1 MKPVRS
7 FASDNNAS
15 VHPEIMQAIAAANEG
30 HTVAYGDDRY
40 TKSALRKIEKHFGPG
55 TQAFM
60 VFNGTAAN
68 VLSLSA
74 LTSPYHAV
82 ICAEAAHIYVDEC
95 GAPEKHTGCKLIP
108 LATRNGKLTVDAV
121 ERAYRGIGDPH
132 HVQPRVISITQS
144 TEVGTVYKPQ
154 EIRALAKFAHDRDM
168 FLHLDGARIA
178 NAAASQGL
186 TLRQATR
193 DLGVDVL
200 SFGGT
205 KNGAMGAESVVIFD
219 KTLSQDFLY
228 LRKQGMQLSSKMRF
242 ISAQFD
248 ALLTDDLWLR
258 NARHSNRMAKL
269 LERNLKKIP
278 QVTIA
283 YPVQANGVFAV
294 IPPGAIRKIRQ
305 RYFFYMWDQQQSMVR
320 WMCSFDTTE
329 EDVRQF
335 AAFVGTAVSS
345 GQRK

>member
-1 MKPVRS
+1 MKPLRS

-15 VHPEIMQAIAAANEG
+15 VHPEIMQAIAAANVG

-40 TKSALRKIEKHFGPG
+40 TQSALRKIEKEFGAE
-55 TQAFM
+55 TRAFM
-60 VFNGTAAN
+60 VFNGTGAN

-82 ICAEAAHIYVDEC
+82 ICAEGAHFYVNDWAAT
-95 GAPEKHTGCKLIP
+95 EKHTGCKLIP
-108 LATRNGKLTVDAV
+108 IATKNGKLTVEAV
-121 ERAYRGIGDPH
+121 NHAYHGIDDPH

-144 TEVGTVYKPQ
+144 TEVGTVYKPH
-154 EIRALAKFAHDRDM
+154 EIRALAKFAHDREM

-178 NAAASQGL
+178 NAAASLGVS
-186 TLRQATR
+186 LRQVTR

-205 KNGAMGAESVVIFD
+205 KNGAMGAECVVIFD
-219 KTLSQDFLY
+219 KALAVEFLY

-258 NARHSNRMAKL
+258 NAEHSNRMAKL
-269 LERNLKKIP
+269 LERELKKIP
-278 QVTIA
+278 QIKIA
-283 YPVQANGVFAV
+283 YPVEANGVFAV
-294 IPPGAIRKIRQ
+294 IPRRAIHKIKQ
-305 RYFFYMWDQQQSMVR
+305 RYFFYMWDDQQSMVR

-329 EDVRQF
+329 DDVREF
-335 AAFVGTAVSS
+335 AAFVGTAVS
-345 GQRK
+345 GR